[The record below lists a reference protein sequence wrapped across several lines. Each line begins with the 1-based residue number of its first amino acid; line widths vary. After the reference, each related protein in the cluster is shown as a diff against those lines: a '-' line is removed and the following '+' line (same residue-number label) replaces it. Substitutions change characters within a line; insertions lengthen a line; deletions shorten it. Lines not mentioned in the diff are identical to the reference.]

1 MYHIKNDKRAQ
12 KSAELI
18 YDGLSD
24 LIEKKSYDMI
34 TITDI
39 QKASG
44 VGRATFY
51 RSFDN
56 INDVLYWQCALHYLE
71 VMTGY
76 LREKEKHEGPED
88 PYAFLTF
95 FFSYWMHDENSRIL
109 EQLIKIGHYDI
120 IYRCHFDST
129 LIIRNAVP
137 SKNAMTEKYYTYYM
151 SGLIGAFV
159 GFLITWIE
167 NKKQLSTDE
176 LIGLLR
182 SVQGED
188 ASALFL

>member
-1 MYHIKNDKRAQ
+1 
-12 KSAELI
+12 
-18 YDGLSD
+18 
-24 LIEKKSYDMI
+24 MI

-95 FFSYWMHDENSRIL
+95 FFSYWMHDETSRIL
-109 EQLIKIGHYDI
+109 AQLITTIS
-120 IYRCHFDST
+120 ST
-129 LIIRNAVP
+129 AAILTAP
-137 SKNAMTEKYYTYYM
+137 SSSAM
-151 SGLIGAFV
+151 
-159 GFLITWIE
+159 
-167 NKKQLSTDE
+167 LS
-176 LIGLLR
+176 R
-182 SVQGED
+182 QKMR
-188 ASALFL
+188 